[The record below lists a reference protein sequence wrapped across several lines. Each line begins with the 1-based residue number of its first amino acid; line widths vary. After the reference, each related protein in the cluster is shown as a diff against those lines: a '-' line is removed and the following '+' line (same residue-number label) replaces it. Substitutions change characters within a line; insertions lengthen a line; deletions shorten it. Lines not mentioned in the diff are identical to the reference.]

1 MTYKNPQQIAYIY
14 NASGLVAE
22 VHRKGEPLVK
32 FFYTLEQERPGGPFG
47 DKRGRVSANHRV
59 RKEIYGNGNLIY
71 TIYYVRDVAGQT
83 MAVYNDVGG
92 DPALEEQPVY
102 GAGRIGIAYNGINN
116 EKTYVYELTDH
127 LGNVRAVFIKNGNDA
142 NLEGYTDYYP
152 FGMPMPNRTLLGP
165 EGYRYAFQGQEKDPE
180 TGKEAFQL
188 RLWDSRIGRWLTT
201 DPYGQYFSPYLGMGN
216 DPINRIDPDGGQD
229 CNCKG
234 KKDPPDWSNFFN
246 NFFQSINS
254 FFASIGSENGPDQD
268 YMDQVN
274 KQQDVLNALTADLQ
288 GRQEFMQTATTI
300 ASLPVG
306 MGSGS
311 ALSASL
317 VTKGGFTAI
326 AKRTLFSFSTKNAG
340 RNAIIDVGR
349 QLISNGG
356 KAGRVDG
363 FDTLLNAYTGGIGS
377 SILGGA
383 VDVSLNGGIHIET
396 SLSDI
401 LVNAATDQVI
411 NSVHTKVDGVIP
423 DELLS
428 PSGEIYKGIFKSSA
442 QGFIDAS
449 VNN

>member
-1 MTYKNPQQIAYIY
+1 MLAPSYHKN
-14 NASGLVAE
+14 NC
-22 VHRKGEPLVK
+22 
-32 FFYTLEQERPGGPFG
+32 
-47 DKRGRVSANHRV
+47 D
-59 RKEIYGNGNLIY
+59 
-71 TIYYVRDVAGQT
+71 
-83 MAVYNDVGG
+83 
-92 DPALEEQPVY
+92 
-102 GAGRIGIAYNGINN
+102 
-116 EKTYVYELTDH
+116 
-127 LGNVRAVFIKNGNDA
+127 
-142 NLEGYTDYYP
+142 P

-180 TGKEAFQL
+180 TGKEAFEL

-246 NFFQSINS
+246 NFFQSMNS

-317 VTKGGFTAI
+317 VTKGGFTTI

-340 RNAIIDVGR
+340 RNALIDVGGQMIASGGDFGKIDIIDVG
-349 QLISNGG
+349 ISG
-356 KAGRVDG
+356 
-363 FDTLLNAYTGGIGS
+363 YTGGIGS
-377 SILGGA
+377 SILNSTLDFTLDAGFYIES
-383 VDVSLNGGIHIET
+383 DLLNIGINVLAEEVT
-396 SLSDI
+396 KS
-401 LVNAATDQVI
+401 T
-411 NSVHTKVDGVIP
+411 HTKINGIVP

-428 PSGEIYKGIFKSSA
+428 PSGKIYKDILKSGT
-442 QGFIDAS
+442 QGVIQADYLQ
-449 VNN
+449 N